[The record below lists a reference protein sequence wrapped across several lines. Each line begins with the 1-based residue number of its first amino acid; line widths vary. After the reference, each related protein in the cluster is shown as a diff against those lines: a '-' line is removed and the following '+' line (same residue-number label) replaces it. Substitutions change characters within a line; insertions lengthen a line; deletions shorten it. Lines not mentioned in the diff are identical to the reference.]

1 MVIFHKNSRDIE
13 VYQKI
18 HKTRRVPLYNYN
30 SHVKIVKVFDD
41 PIKEIE
47 HPSTFS
53 ELMNVMITSVK
64 MDIKYLQ
71 PTSHLDWKV
80 LKNLLEIG
88 FK

>member
-13 VYQKI
+13 VHQKI
-18 HKTRRVPLYNYN
+18 HKTRRVPLSDY

-53 ELMNVMITSVK
+53 ELMNAMITSVK